1 MKTPAVG
8 SREKNGYCEGE
19 VGMKKA
25 ILKHTADTLQKVG
38 IAGIAIA
45 LFQER
50 TDCVGLA
57 VGFLLMSDVCIILEA
72 RQ

>member
-1 MKTPAVG
+1 MLIMKTMG
-8 SREKNGYCEGE
+8 MK
-19 VGMKKA
+19 GMKKT

-50 TDCVGLA
+50 TDCIGLA
-57 VGFLLMSDVCIILEA
+57 VGFLFTSYVCIILEA